1 MIMEPDR
8 YARALLVTAVLTL
21 GGCAL
26 RVPAALQSPPTSFVV
41 TSGGP
46 NNSATYLAR
55 LDSGIVL
62 FDLGWWGAPG
72 AIAHGLRQLG
82 GTTDDVIAVF
92 VTHSH
97 RDHIG
102 AWRSVREARFHMAEA
117 EVDLFFG
124 RQQHGGWIPRLAD
137 ELIESDRPGPGEIAV
152 RTFSSDTA
160 FVFGSDTVHAFL
172 VPGHTPGS
180 AAYLFRGTLFA
191 GDAIAW
197 SWMSRFR
204 VARGGYS
211 EDTNLARQSLESLR
225 QRLKTHR
232 VEWVCTAHLKCG
244 TVSEA
249 FWTDLLEKSTR

>member
-1 MIMEPDR
+1 MPR
-8 YARALLVTAVLTL
+8 HSSRALLVTVVLMS

-26 RVPAALQSPPTSFVV
+26 RVPAALQSPPTSFVA

-55 LDSGIVL
+55 VDSGIVA
-62 FDLGWWGAPG
+62 FDLGWWGASA

-82 GTTDDVIAVF
+82 STSEDVIAVF
-92 VTHSH
+92 LTHSH
-97 RDHIG
+97 RDHVG
-102 AWRSVREARFHMAEA
+102 AWRSVREAPFHMAEA

-137 ELIESDRPGPGEIAV
+137 ELKESDRPRPGEIVV
-152 RTFSSDTA
+152 RTFYTDTA
-160 FVFGSDTVHAFL
+160 FVFGNDTVHVFL

-197 SWMSRFR
+197 TWMSRFR

-211 EDTNLARQSLESLR
+211 EDTEQGRQSLEALR
-225 QRLKTHR
+225 KRLKGHR

-244 TVSEA
+244 AASEA
-249 FWTDLLEKSTR
+249 FWTDLLEK